1 MKRFQFILILLTL
14 TILPG
19 TISHA
24 WDAFRNEDG
33 RHNANIVTSQTPTD
47 AANTHIKWQ
56 KQFSDA
62 VGTAYNSSPIITGNH
77 LYVVCENTL
86 YELDKEG
93 EIKRS
98 FSLCNSMNSVCRMA
112 LHENQLF
119 IPLKNGTMQCV
130 DITTMTSQWV
140 SEGFSNQS
148 LTTTLYYDGYVY
160 AGTTNAN
167 GSDGLYYCLDTQQGS
182 TIWTYKNTDNSC
194 GYYWSGACIFDTGEK
209 KGLLLGG
216 DNGILVSHS
225 LTNETQ
231 YDCFDLSS
239 LTPSIGKIRAG
250 ITYDEY
256 TDCYYTTTNN
266 GYLYRIKLQSDGTFD
281 TITPLFLG
289 DSSTDTINCT
299 STPTICNGRIYVGSF
314 YQTSGRLLVVNAA
327 TMTRIYSASGLSC
340 GDIKA
345 SPLLS
350 TGYASSENTGKVF
363 VYITHNAFP
372 GGLYYMEDTPTTTHS
387 ELKPLITPNEG
398 KQFCMSSVAADT
410 DGTLY
415 YSNDSGYLF
424 AIAIGSPAVPSPS
437 SVPEVPTTTAPPDKV
452 DNPALSTSPTPTG
465 TTLKQNKT
473 KKKVG
478 KPQNIRYQIKKKKSG
493 IFQITLSWKKGK
505 NAKKTYVQIA
515 KNQKRYCK
523 KNTLSFTRKRG
534 RCVITMTS
542 CGKNGTQSKRVKKV
556 ILIR

>member
-1 MKRFQFILILLTL
+1 MKRFQFILILLIITF
-14 TILPG
+14 LPG

-33 RHNANIVTSQTPTD
+33 QHNANIVTSQTPTD

-56 KQFSDA
+56 KRFSDL
-62 VGTAYNSSPIITGNH
+62 VGTSYNSSPIITGTN

-98 FSLCNSMNSVCRMA
+98 CSLSNSMNSVCHMA

-130 DITTMTSQWV
+130 DITTMTSQWI
-140 SEGFSNQS
+140 SESFSNQS

-167 GSDGLYYCLDTQQGS
+167 GSDGLYYCVDAKQGS
-182 TIWTYKNTDNSC
+182 TIWTYQNTDTSC
-194 GYYWSGACIFDTGEK
+194 GFYWSGACIFDTGEQ
-209 KGLLLGG
+209 KGVLLGG

-225 LTNETQ
+225 LTHDTQ
-231 YDCFDLSS
+231 YDSLDLSS
-239 LTPSIGKIRAG
+239 LTPSTGKIRAG
-250 ITYDEY
+250 ITYDEN

-266 GYLYRIKLQSDGTFD
+266 GYLYQIKLRSDGTFN
-281 TITPLFLG
+281 TVTPLFLG
-289 DSSTDTINCT
+289 DSVNDTINCT

-314 YQTSGRLLVVNAA
+314 YRTSGRLLVVDAA
-327 TMTRIYSASGLSC
+327 TMTRIYSVTDLSC

-350 TGYASSENTGKVF
+350 TAYATSENVGKVY

-372 GGLYYMEDTPTTTHS
+372 GGLYYMEDTPDATHS
-387 ELKPLITPNEG
+387 ELKPLVTPTEG

-424 AIAIGSPAVPSPS
+424 AIAIGTPVAVPSPS
-437 SVPEVPTTTAPPDKV
+437 SVPDIPTTTVAPDKV
-452 DNPALSTSPTPTG
+452 PASALSASPIGTSM
-465 TTLKQNKT
+465 KQNKAI
-473 KKKVG
+473 KKIG
-478 KPQNIRYQIKKKKSG
+478 KPKNIRYRIQKKKHG
-493 IFQITLSWKKGK
+493 GFQITLSWKKGK
-505 NAKKTYVQIA
+505 NAQKTCVQIG
-515 KNQKRYCK
+515 KKKKRYYK
-523 KNTLSFTRKRG
+523 KNRLSFTRKRG
-534 RCVITMTS
+534 RCVITLTS
-542 CGKNGTQSKRVKKV
+542 YGKNGRKSKSIKKV
-556 ILIR
+556 IPIR